1 LYWLFWALIAGGLC
15 FLAWF
20 AVKHF
25 KWKQRLQRR
34 ASTLLEDSEPE
45 RSLDEWLEL
54 ADRLES
60 EGRYREAVRA
70 LYLACLLRFDE
81 ALVARFD
88 RGQTN
93 WEHLY
98 RIEQSARKPEGL
110 DFRTPTNLFDR
121 VWYGYQGKGAEEVG
135 LFRQWYLRITESLQG
150 SPA

>member
-1 LYWLFWALIAGGLC
+1 
-15 FLAWF
+15 
-20 AVKHF
+20 
-25 KWKQRLQRR
+25 
-34 ASTLLEDSEPE
+34 
-45 RSLDEWLEL
+45 
-54 ADRLES
+54 
-60 EGRYREAVRA
+60 
-70 LYLACLLRFDE
+70 LRFDE

-121 VWYGYQGKGAEEVG
+121 VWYGYQGKGAEEVS